1 MKINSFTHFFQF
13 DHLGMVV
20 VASLAAFLAGC
31 ASVPQADQ
39 AVASF
44 SVTAAKVCAVVQPTI
59 ASVQAQAT
67 LLSPPLSVDD
77 QAKLVHAGQA
87 ANLFCG
93 TTTTAT
99 SATAQGMLNATIPVI
114 SAIIANSSLNASS
127 RNALLLSLAGVQ
139 TAANILI
146 AQAQPAPAA
155 Q

>member
-1 MKINSFTHFFQF
+1 MRNIRI
-13 DHLGMVV
+13 
-20 VASLAAFLAGC
+20 AALAAFFVPIILLAGC

-39 AVASF
+39 AAASF
-44 SVTAAKVCAVVQPTI
+44 STTAAKVCAVVQPTI

-67 LLSPPLSVDD
+67 LLSPPLSEDD
-77 QAKLVHAGQA
+77 QARLAKAGQA

-93 TTTTAT
+93 ATATAT

-114 SAIIANSSLNASS
+114 SGIIANSSLNASS
-127 RNALLLSLAGVQ
+127 RNAFLLSLAGVQ

>member
-1 MKINSFTHFFQF
+1 MKIRI
-13 DHLGMVV
+13 
-20 VASLAAFLAGC
+20 AALAAFFVPIILLAGC

-67 LLSPPLSVDD
+67 LLSPPLSADD
-77 QAKLVHAGQA
+77 QARLTQAGQA
-87 ANLFCG
+87 ASLFCG
-93 TTTTAT
+93 ATATAT

-114 SAIIANSSLNASS
+114 SGIIANSSLNASS
-127 RNALLLSLAGVQ
+127 RNAFLLSLAGVQ

-146 AQAQPAPAA
+146 AQAQPTPAA